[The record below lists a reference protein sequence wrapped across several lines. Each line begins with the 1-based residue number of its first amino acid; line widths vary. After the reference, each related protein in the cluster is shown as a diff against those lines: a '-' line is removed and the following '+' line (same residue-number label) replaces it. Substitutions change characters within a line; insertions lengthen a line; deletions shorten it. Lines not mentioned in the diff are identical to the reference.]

1 MLQFSG
7 HVKSRTRKLVF
18 VACPLRKQETFRS
31 KNKDW
36 LPMSQDY
43 VSEGATYPLADYC
56 CSELAKRVALVQIYT
71 RQTPYISSKEHVFA
85 MNWKCTHLALNSTIV
100 YSHLLLVSYMYSP
113 SSTDPAFYIVV
124 YFVVIS
130 YDLCRLFFPF
140 SPPFFLFVI
149 DFFTFL
155 FSYVLIFFYIFVCFL
170 LCVLFCFV
178 FCLPDLL

>member
-31 KNKDW
+31 KTKDW

-56 CSELAKRVALVQIYT
+56 CSELAKRVALVQTYT

-85 MNWKCTHLALNSTIV
+85 INWKCTHLALNSTIV
-100 YSHLLLVSYMYSP
+100 YSHLAVSK
-113 SSTDPAFYIVV
+113 
-124 YFVVIS
+124 
-130 YDLCRLFFPF
+130 LH
-140 SPPFFLFVI
+140 
-149 DFFTFL
+149 
-155 FSYVLIFFYIFVCFL
+155 VLTIIHGSCFL
-170 LCVLFCFV
+170 LSILFCRHF
-178 FCLPDLL
+178 L